1 MTDVLARYLDQ
12 PDALPDDA
20 WRRIRDVLPDATLC
34 RIAFIDLSE
43 AFQFARRWLVL
54 TETHL
59 CLVGPTNER
68 CQCVALGDIADIQQ
82 EEGLSTHRLVVVDAQ
97 HRPLMQAQFTR
108 RQSRAVSDVR
118 LLADG
123 MRQRKLQGL
132 RAVPEGGA
140 HVAYREAVLK
150 TLEEARATLN
160 VNNRATLWRIL
171 GYLEPHKRA
180 AGAGFA
186 LAAMVTALQLTPPY
200 LTKVLVDNVLKPAE
214 RGSLDDPQR
223 WVWVLIACLAMIW
236 GGSEAMSFV
245 RLRLL
250 TSMGEKISRQLRMD
264 IYSHLQKLSLAF
276 FQTRSTGSIIT
287 RVSSDTE
294 RLWEFI
300 SFGLID
306 MVLAALQVIG
316 VACALLLQDWELALL
331 VLVPLPLM
339 GLRFFYH
346 GKKMQHLHLRI
357 WRKWS
362 VITGIL
368 SDVIPGMRV
377 VKAFAREDRE
387 VLRFDAGNRALERES
402 ETLHH
407 EWTKFWP
414 TVVVLMHTCSL
425 IVWVVGAPQVLRHVQ
440 THGAQGLPLGVF
452 IAFTG
457 YMWTF
462 WAPVQ
467 QLGLM
472 SRNITRVITS
482 ASRVFEVIDTVPAI
496 TNAPDAVRRVPLAG
510 AVHFDHVSFS
520 YDGVRSVLKDINFS
534 VRPGELIGLVGPSGG
549 GKTTL
554 INMICRFY
562 DVTAGEVRIDGV
574 PLTRLDL
581 NSTRRQIGLVLQEP
595 YLFHGTIAQNI
606 AYGQE
611 DASIDAIIDAA
622 RAANAHDF
630 ICGFPNAYE
639 TLVGERGQT
648 LSGGERQRISIA
660 RAVLHDPRVLI
671 LDEATS
677 SVDSE
682 TESKI
687 QDALNKLVT
696 GRTTFVIAHRLS
708 TLSRADRLLVLSGG
722 QLVEQGTHRE
732 LLARPDGVYQRLH
745 QTQARLH
752 AEIVV

>member
-12 PDALPDDA
+12 PDALPDDVHQRVQRA
-20 WRRIRDVLPDATLC
+20 LPDATVC
-34 RIAFIDLSE
+34 RIALIDLDSRM
-43 AFQFARRWLVL
+43 QFAQSWLVL

-59 CLVGPTNER
+59 CWVDPASDR
-68 CQCVALGDIADIQQ
+68 CQCVAMGAIADTHL
-82 EEGLSTHRLVVVDAQ
+82 EEGLSTHRLVAVDAQ
-97 HRPLMQAQFTR
+97 QRPLLQVQFTR

-118 LLADG
+118 LLTDG
-123 MRQRKLQGL
+123 IRQGKLQGL
-132 RAVPEGGA
+132 QVIPDGGA
-140 HVAYREAVLK
+140 HLAYQEAVLK
-150 TLEEARATLN
+150 SLKEARATLN
-160 VNNRATLWRIL
+160 VHTTATLWRIL
-171 GYLEPHKRA
+171 GYLGPHRRTA
-180 AGAGFA
+180 MLGFV
-186 LAAMVTALQLTPPY
+186 LAALVTALQLTPPY
-200 LTKVLVDNVLKPAE
+200 LTKVLVDNILKPAE
-214 RGSLDDPQR
+214 SGTLADPSR

-236 GGSEAMSFV
+236 AGSEAMSFT

-250 TSMGEKISRQLRMD
+250 AFMGEKISRQLRMD

-287 RVSSDTE
+287 RVSSDTD
-294 RLWEFI
+294 RLWDFI
-300 SFGLID
+300 TFGLID
-306 MVLAALQVIG
+306 MVLASLQVVG
-316 VACALLLQDWELALL
+316 VATALLLQDWQLALL

-339 GLRFFYH
+339 GLRFYYH

-362 VITGIL
+362 VLTGIL

-387 VLRFDAGNRALERES
+387 VARFDEGNRALEQES
-402 ETLHH
+402 ETLHR

-414 TVVVLMHTCSL
+414 TVVILMHTCSL
-425 IVWVVGAPQVLRHVQ
+425 IVWVVGAPQVLLHVQ
-440 THGAQGLPLGVF
+440 SHGAQGLPLGVF

-482 ASRVFEVIDTVPAI
+482 ASRVFEVMDTVPAI
-496 TNAPDAVRRVPLAG
+496 TNAPDAVQRVPLRG
-510 AVHFDHVSFS
+510 AVNFDHVSFS

-534 VRPGELIGLVGPSGG
+534 VQPGELIGLVGPSGG

-562 DVTAGEVRIDGV
+562 DVTAGEIRIDGV

-581 NSTRRQIGLVLQEP
+581 NTTRRQIGLVLQEP

-611 DASIDAIIDAA
+611 DASMDAIIEAA

-630 ICGFPNAYE
+630 ICAFPDAYE

-677 SVDSE
+677 SVDTE

-687 QDALNKLVT
+687 QEALNKLVT
-696 GRTTFVIAHRLS
+696 GRTTFAIAHRLS
-708 TLSRADRLLVLSGG
+708 TLSRADRLLVLKGG

-732 LLARPDGVYQRLH
+732 LLANPEGVYHRLH
-745 QTQARLH
+745 ATQARLH
-752 AEIVV
+752 AEMVV

>member
-12 PDALPDDA
+12 PDALPEDA
-20 WRRIRDVLPDATLC
+20 WRRVQMALPNATLC
-34 RIAFIDLSE
+34 RIALIDLDES
-43 AFQFARRWLVL
+43 FHFVRRWLIL

-59 CLVGPTNER
+59 CLVDLASDS
-68 CQCVALGDIADIQQ
+68 CHCVALRDIADISLQ
-82 EEGLSTHRLVVVDAQ
+82 EGLSTHRLVVVRADQ
-97 HRPLMQAQFTR
+97 RPLLQVQFTR
-108 RQSRAVSDVR
+108 RQSRAVSAVR

-123 MRQRKLQGL
+123 IRQDKLQGL
-132 RAVPEGGA
+132 RVTPEGGP
-140 HVAYREAVLK
+140 HLAYQEAVLK
-150 TLEEARATLN
+150 NLEEARANLN
-160 VNNRATLWRIL
+160 VHTRATFWRIL
-171 GYLEPHKRA
+171 SYLRPHKRA
-180 AGAGFA
+180 VS
-186 LAAMVTALQLTPPY
+186 LAFVLAVLLTALQLTPPY

-214 RGSLDDPQR
+214 SGTLADPGR
-223 WVWVLIACLAMIW
+223 WVWVIIASLAFIW
-236 GGSEAMSFV
+236 AGSEVMSFC

-250 TSMGEKISRQLRMD
+250 AFTGEKISRQLRMD

-276 FQTRSTGSIIT
+276 FQSRSTGTIIT
-287 RVSSDTE
+287 RVSSDTD
-294 RLWEFI
+294 RLWDFI
-300 SFGLID
+300 TFGLID
-306 MVLAALQVIG
+306 MVLASLQVIG
-316 VACALLLQDWELALL
+316 VATALLLQDWQLALL
-331 VLVPLPLM
+331 VLVPLPVM
-339 GLRFFYH
+339 GFRFYYH

-362 VITGIL
+362 VLTGIL

-377 VKAFAREDRE
+377 VKAFAQEDHEIR
-387 VLRFDAGNRALERES
+387 RFDDGNRALEHES
-402 ETLHH
+402 ETLHR

-414 TVVVLMHTCSL
+414 TVVILMHTCSL
-425 IVWVVGAPQVLRHVQ
+425 IVWVVGAPQVLQHVQ
-440 THGAQGLPLGVF
+440 THGAKGLPLGVF

-467 QLGLM
+467 QLGMM

-482 ASRVFEVIDTVPAI
+482 ASRVFEVMDTIPAI
-496 TNAPDAVRRVPLAG
+496 SNAPDAVALAPLRG
-510 AVHFDHVSFS
+510 AVQFEHVSFS
-520 YDGVRSVLKDINFS
+520 YDGVRSVLKDISFT

-562 DVTAGEVRIDGV
+562 DVTSGEIRIDDV
-574 PLTRLDL
+574 PLPHLDL
-581 NSTRRQIGLVLQEP
+581 HSTRRQIGLVLQEP

-630 ICGFPNAYE
+630 ICGFPDAYE

-660 RAVLHDPRVLI
+660 RAVLHDPRILI

-677 SVDSE
+677 AVDTE

-687 QDALNKLVT
+687 QEALNKLVS
-696 GRTTFVIAHRLS
+696 GRTTFAIAHRLS
-708 TLSRADRLLVLSGG
+708 TLSRADRLLVLAGG
-722 QLVEQGTHRE
+722 QLVEQGTHQA
-732 LLARPDGVYQRLH
+732 LLANPDGVYQRLH

-752 AEIVV
+752 AEMVV